1 MLFVDERLPH
11 HADYQS
17 VLTLIGLKQV
27 LGSNCHVLHPVDY
40 IYDDTKSDTSHLY
53 GRGFGYTR
61 SVAGSARSASEVSGV
76 NELPETFDAIVV
88 GSITRNLDLAIKML
102 VKSKPERTIWIHGE
116 DLPPTM
122 DEVSQYRRSKVHMFV
137 RAIHVD
143 K

>member
-1 MLFVDERLPH
+1 VLFVDERLPH

-40 IYDDTKSDTSHLY
+40 IFDDTKLNTSSLY

-61 SVAGSARSASEVSGV
+61 AVSGSARAAGEISGV
-76 NELPETFDAIVV
+76 SAPLKTVDAVIV
-88 GSITRNLDLAIKML
+88 GSITRNRDLATKL
-102 VKSKPERTIWIHGE
+102 LDQFSPDRTIWIHGE

-122 DEVSQYRRSKVHMFV
+122 DEVSHYRRSKVHMFV

-143 K
+143 R